1 MRTKDKTVHFRLK
14 RCKTSRFRL
23 KRREPSRLS
32 PTLSSEEVLR
42 AGSLSSEEVSL
53 SALSSEA
60 ARSRAGHCIT
70 IDAACAVVLGLAS
83 RRRENEGGQRGERC
97 TYDPAHPPRSG
108 QMS

>member
-53 SALSSEA
+53 SALTFRPKRHA
-60 ARSRAGHCIT
+60 H
-70 IDAACAVVLGLAS
+70 VLGTAS
-83 RRRENEGGQRGERC
+83 RSTPLAPLYLGSLRGAEKTKEVNAGKDVHMTLRIHRV
-97 TYDPAHPPRSG
+97 AGR
-108 QMS
+108 